1 MNDGRIG
8 VCDANRR
15 DPRMRVPWGW
25 TDAFEYVWDESIHA
39 TRPWIRMRFVHR
51 GSSGWMERDVSS
63 STRWHVPHLPPFLV
77 VTTRSH
83 AVSVRTDDTRA
94 STTTSS
100 TFLPLLFLP
109 FVWIWLPSRLASTIH
124 SHTFTSP
131 HLCTFVFVDG
141 CSWTLFHWRIGVDPT
156 TPWVLRPMIGIVRS
170 FSIDGSKPRT
180 CRRYL
185 SLSLCL
191 SLPVPV
197 SWSLCHPRL

>member
-83 AVSVRTDDTRA
+83 ACPSV
-94 STTTSS
+94 
-100 TFLPLLFLP
+100 
-109 FVWIWLPSRLASTIH
+109 
-124 SHTFTSP
+124 
-131 HLCTFVFVDG
+131 
-141 CSWTLFHWRIGVDPT
+141 PT
-156 TPWVLRPMIGIVRS
+156 TLVLPPPRPPHFFLFFSFRS
-170 FSIDGSKPRT
+170 FGFGSHHVVPPSSIRT
-180 CRRYL
+180 HSRHRISARL
-185 SLSLCL
+185 F
-191 SLPVPV
+191 
-197 SWSLCHPRL
+197 SWMDVLGRCSIGE